1 MQHQITNNIHLGQTV
16 TPFDSVGGS
25 SAIDRIAS
33 DFDYATQ
40 KVNKF
45 KRLINIGEYN
55 ADLARYIP
63 GTLKQLNNVI
73 YPVNADRRTYNSNTD
88 ADRTDVTSAIELV
101 NLQPSSNQNSSTEYR
116 WGTFATLEKLTS
128 RLKLT

>member
-63 GTLKQLNNVI
+63 GTL
-73 YPVNADRRTYNSNTD
+73 NT
-88 ADRTDVTSAIELV
+88 IEQCHLSCKCRQK
-101 NLQPSSNQNSSTEYR
+101 NLQQQY
-116 WGTFATLEKLTS
+116 
-128 RLKLT
+128 